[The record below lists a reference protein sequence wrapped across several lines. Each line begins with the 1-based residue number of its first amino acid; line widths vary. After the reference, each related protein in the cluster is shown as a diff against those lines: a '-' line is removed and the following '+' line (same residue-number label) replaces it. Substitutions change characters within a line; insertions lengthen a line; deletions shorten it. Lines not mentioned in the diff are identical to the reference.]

1 MSELGDCGS
10 RLTQCSG
17 SPRYGAPVA
26 APTSRRSCIQGLE
39 AHARPSKLT
48 AHPSLG
54 SPFTHAIRAG
64 LSHRACP
71 SNCHHIS
78 FVRQSQNRNSREF
91 HHRALDRQRQP
102 ARWRS
107 TGPAGMLTWESQS
120 NNHVLPNV
128 NACRSRIIQARDGA
142 CYQHPQSN
150 QYRGGLAQ
158 TYVRNLRDS
167 RRKLIV
173 TTGKHVRACI
183 VYTWDHK
190 SSASFWQGM
199 KVYVA
204 TETPDSGPLR
214 ALGRP
219 EHH

>member
-1 MSELGDCGS
+1 MPTHKDGDCACSRAYALSYRRVRQQYGRMRELGGGGS

-17 SPRYGAPVA
+17 SPRYG

-78 FVRQSQNRNSREF
+78 FVRQNRNSREF

-120 NNHVLPNV
+120 SMSYPMLMPLAHDPYRQETELAINIRKATSIEEVSPKRTS
-128 NACRSRIIQARDGA
+128 ATSETADG
-142 CYQHPQSN
+142 
-150 QYRGGLAQ
+150 
-158 TYVRNLRDS
+158 
-167 RRKLIV
+167 
-173 TTGKHVRACI
+173 
-183 VYTWDHK
+183 
-190 SSASFWQGM
+190 SS
-199 KVYVA
+199 
-204 TETPDSGPLR
+204 L
-214 ALGRP
+214 
-219 EHH
+219 

>member
-1 MSELGDCGS
+1 MWLEADAMLRIAKIRG
-10 RLTQCSG
+10 TSG
-17 SPRYGAPVA
+17 STNLQAVVVHP
-26 APTSRRSCIQGLE
+26 IQGLE

-128 NACRSRIIQARDGA
+128 NARRSRIIQARDGA
-142 CYQHPQSN
+142 CDQHSQSN

-204 TETPDSGPLR
+204 TETPDSGSLR

>member
-1 MSELGDCGS
+1 MLGRPNSPHGS
-10 RLTQCSG
+10 RLT
-17 SPRYGAPVA
+17 P
-26 APTSRRSCIQGLE
+26 
-39 AHARPSKLT
+39 PSAL
-48 AHPSLG
+48 
-54 SPFTHAIRAG
+54 
-64 LSHRACP
+64 LSHTPYVQASRTVPAHLIATIFP
-71 SNCHHIS
+71 YFHICL
-78 FVRQSQNRNSREF
+78 VRRTRNSHSREF
-91 HHRALDRQRQP
+91 HHRFHHRALDRHRQRQP

-128 NACRSRIIQARDGA
+128 NARRSRIIQARDGA
-142 CYQHPQSN
+142 CDQHSQSN

-204 TETPDSGPLR
+204 TETPDSDPLR

>member
-1 MSELGDCGS
+1 MLRIAKIWG
-10 RLTQCSG
+10 TSG
-17 SPRYGAPVA
+17 STNLQAVMHPGI
-26 APTSRRSCIQGLE
+26 RSSCSAVQP
-39 AHARPSKLT
+39 H
-48 AHPSLG
+48 G
-54 SPFTHAIRAG
+54 SPLPRLSFHIPLRAG
-64 LSHRACP
+64 FSHRACP
-71 SNCHHIS
+71 SNCHHFT
-78 FVRQSQNRNSREF
+78 FVRQNSREF
-91 HHRALDRQRQP
+91 HHIALDRQRQP
-102 ARWRS
+102 ARWHS

-120 NNHVLPNV
+120 THHVLPIV
-128 NACRSRIIQARDGA
+128 NGCRSRIIQARDGA

-167 RRKLIV
+167 RSKLIV

-204 TETPDSGPLR
+204 TETPASDPLH